1 MKKFMTISLAAVLA
15 ITPMIVK
22 GEKAQADNPNVVRIS
37 APLEEQEVQP
47 EYIRFKG
54 KISKIENID
63 GKYRI
68 LAENDLKEGLNSLY
82 AYISDD
88 VILLNDKTMDFVEK
102 DDLKEGMEISVYYH
116 KNTIMTMSLPP
127 MLTPDVVLINEAGE
141 KNSVIV
147 SNFDKDFLNKEGSL
161 YVRPG
166 EKTIIIDKDGNKVDK
181 KDLVDRDWIAF
192 YNIVLQSYP
201 GQTSPD
207 KIILMPERE
216 ELPVLTEVVLKDE
229 VYNNDEGVLMIP
241 LRQVAEGLGYELKWN
256 QGAKTTEI
264 TRGNQW
270 SMVTIGEDRYNFA
283 RMNIKLGTAPVL
295 KDSKTYVPINF
306 AEKVLIATVDIADD
320 GTVTISQ

>member
-1 MKKFMTISLAAVLA
+1 MKKGMVISLAAILT
-15 ITPMIVK
+15 ISPMVVK
-22 GEKAQADNPNVVRIS
+22 GEEAKVDNPVQTPIS
-37 APLEEQEVQP
+37 APLEAQEVQP
-47 EYIRFKG
+47 EYIGFKG
-54 KISKIENID
+54 KISQIENID
-63 GKYRI
+63 GNFRI
-68 LAENDLKEGLNSLY
+68 LAENGLKEGLNSLY
-82 AYISDD
+82 AYIGDD

-127 MLTPDVVLINEAGE
+127 MLTPDVVVVNEAGD

-147 SNFDKDFLNKEGSL
+147 SNFNKDFLNKEGSL

-192 YNIVLQSYP
+192 YNIVLESYP
-201 GQTSPD
+201 GQTSPE

-216 ELPVLTEVVLKDE
+216 KLPESTKVVLKDE
-229 VYNNDEGVLMIP
+229 VYKNDEGVLMIP
-241 LRQVAEGLGYELKWN
+241 LRQVTEGLGYELKWY
-256 QGAKTTEI
+256 QDKKAVEI

-283 RMNIKLGTAPVL
+283 RMYIELGTAPVL
-295 KDSKTYVPINF
+295 KDSKAYVPVNF
-306 AEKVLIATVDIADD
+306 AEKVLIATVDILDD
-320 GTVTISQ
+320 GTVTITQ